1 MKRRVLKPV
10 VEKVLT
16 FVVVLQLIMICS
28 LEDFELSAIP
38 FILAFVALLVFNTT
52 ILVKYS
58 RNPLTD

>member
-38 FILAFVALLVFNTT
+38 FILAFVALLIFNTT

>member
-38 FILAFVALLVFNTT
+38 FILAFVVLLVFNTT